1 MSFLAPLFF
10 VGLAALAV
18 PVIVHLIQRERKD
31 IVEFPSLMFLRK
43 IPYQSVERRRIHN
56 WLLLM
61 LRAAAMAL
69 LIAAFARPFLFRN
82 PLQAAGEATGARE
95 IVILLDRSA
104 SMGYG
109 DHWQRAQ
116 EAARK
121 AVEGV
126 GREDQATLI
135 LFGTGTEEAV
145 RATSDRGRLHTAIDA
160 ASVSSEAT
168 RYAPALRWAQSHLTR
183 SALPRKEVV
192 FISDFQKTGWER
204 QEEITMPEG
213 TVITPVSVATLETS
227 GLAVASV
234 SLQRTSFSNEERV
247 TITAGLTNRGAA
259 PFNSVPVTLEVD
271 GRPVET
277 KSLSIGPN
285 ASGSVTFAQ
294 ITASQPNMRAT
305 IRAGSDAL
313 PRDNAFHFVI
323 SPSRP
328 VSVLIIQ
335 RDASPAS
342 DLYLQTA
349 LSISKTPPFRVD
361 FVPVSRVTPTNFE
374 RRSVVVLRDV
384 TALSSQTDASVKRFV
399 EQGGGL
405 FVIVAENSPWG
416 GGEMPLMPGTL
427 GAPVERLSSGSSGTL
442 GFLDYSHPV
451 FDDFKDPRNG
461 TFTGIRF
468 YQYRTLSPAP
478 TDRVLARYD
487 DGAAALVERRVGSGR
502 VIAFTSTLDPSW
514 TNFPQQIMYPVIVP
528 ELLKYLGQYE
538 EPSAWYTVGRML
550 DISVPLGAIVR
561 EGTAGDIK
569 DATRKTS
576 AVVVSPSG
584 KQATMGEGGS
594 QTIELAEQGF
604 YSIRMQGTG
613 ERRPYEVAVN
623 LDPAESDLS
632 ALSPTDFLGNATGRA
647 AAVTPTGQSLE
658 RPELTPADMEK
669 KQSFWW
675 FLLVGGVLALL
686 AEAALANRLSR
697 RFGVG
702 LLQTG
707 ESGR

>member
-405 FVIVAENSPWG
+405 FVIVAENSPWS
-416 GGEMPLMPGTL
+416 GEMPLMPGTL

-697 RFGVG
+697 RFGAG